1 MLLETFSPERLCN
14 FLASGE
20 FGFNFC
26 FFKRSNSFVVVSFFK
41 RYFCQ
46 SSSETIPISLP
57 FSVRRMSA
65 LSSLKI
71 SLYSALL
78 VNILYGSFVP
88 RLTRSSIK
96 TPIYASSL
104 FNSKTPLF
112 LVFRAAF
119 IPATMPC
126 AAASSYPVVPF
137 ICPAK

>member
-1 MLLETFSPERLCN
+1 MYPSYFIDASTSSTALRAKLSFPWGRWACKTLGLFSASYRLMLLETFSPERLCN

-96 TPIYASSL
+96 TPI
-104 FNSKTPLF
+104 
-112 LVFRAAF
+112 
-119 IPATMPC
+119 
-126 AAASSYPVVPF
+126 
-137 ICPAK
+137 